1 MEGGVGAQEAGEQG
15 RCGAPV
21 VHAGPGSK
29 EARSGRQ
36 LLSALLP
43 GVRLNFGT
51 EFTAD
56 NP

>member
-1 MEGGVGAQEAGEQG
+1 MEGGVRAQEAGEQG

-51 EFTAD
+51 EFTAV